1 MSYMN
6 SISQSKVDEEL
17 KKLAMD
23 YIKATNAND
32 QSLAENILHD
42 MQVMKNLT
50 KEKQW
55 HEPKGV

>member
-1 MSYMN
+1 MN

-50 KEKQW
+50 KENQW